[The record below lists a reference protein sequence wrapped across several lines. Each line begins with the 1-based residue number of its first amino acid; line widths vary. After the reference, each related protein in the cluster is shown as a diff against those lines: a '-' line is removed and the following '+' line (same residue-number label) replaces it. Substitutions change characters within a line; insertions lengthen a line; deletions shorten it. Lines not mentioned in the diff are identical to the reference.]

1 MPVDGEFEVLRHDVG
16 VDPPPAGGFETQSAS
31 IAFDSSRSA
40 MTTASQSRWSDA
52 VHYSRTP
59 SANKRPN

>member
-31 IAFDSSRSA
+31 IAFDLLALGDDDGIAEPLERRRA
-40 MTTASQSRWSDA
+40 LLKDA
-52 VHYSRTP
+52 
-59 SANKRPN
+59 KC